1 MIEAEKG
8 RTDGIMEN
16 KKLRITFI
24 GGGAMGEAMIKCL
37 LTKKVAVPQ
46 DMIVSDISSVRR
58 ELLSREYGVS
68 TLADNKKAVANA
80 DLIILAVKPQNLPQ
94 VMEEIKG
101 LAPEQ
106 LVLSIVA
113 GATLSSLCQGLNHS
127 SVIRAMPNMPAQ
139 IGEGMT
145 IWAATTETRQSQKK
159 LAQTVLGALGKEIY
173 VADEKYL
180 GMATA
185 LSGSGPAYVFLFI
198 EALVDAGVHIGLPRD
213 MAQELV
219 IQTILGST
227 LTVEK
232 TGKHPADL
240 RNTVTSPGGTTTEAL
255 LQLEK
260 GRFRSLLLE
269 AVAAAYKKAKRL

>member
-1 MIEAEKG
+1 MIETGKG
-8 RTDGIMEN
+8 RNDGIME
-16 KKLRITFI
+16 KKKIRIAFI
-24 GGGAMGEAMIKCL
+24 GGGAMGDAMGKCL
-37 LTKKVAVPQ
+37 LTKKVAAPQ
-46 DMIVSDISSVRR
+46 DMVVSDVSPVRR
-58 ELLSREYGVS
+58 ELLSREYGVN
-68 TLADNKKAVANA
+68 TLADNGKAVENA
-80 DLIILAVKPQNLPQ
+80 DLIILAVKPRNLPQ

-101 LAPEQ
+101 LSLKQ
-106 LVLSIVA
+106 LMLSIVA
-113 GATLSSLCQGLNHS
+113 GATLSSLCEGLNHS

-145 IWAATTETRQSQKK
+145 IWTATAETGQRQKK
-159 LAQTVLGALGKEIY
+159 LAQTVLGALGKEVY

-213 MAQELV
+213 IAQELV

-240 RNTVTSPGGTTTEAL
+240 RNMVTSPGGTTTEAL

-260 GRFRSLLLE
+260 GGFRSLLLE

>member
-1 MIEAEKG
+1 
-8 RTDGIMEN
+8 
-16 KKLRITFI
+16 
-24 GGGAMGEAMIKCL
+24 
-37 LTKKVAVPQ
+37 
-46 DMIVSDISSVRR
+46 
-58 ELLSREYGVS
+58 
-68 TLADNKKAVANA
+68 
-80 DLIILAVKPQNLPQ
+80 
-94 VMEEIKG
+94 MEEIKSPS
-101 LAPEQ
+101 PEQ
-106 LVLSIVA
+106 SVLSIVA

-145 IWAATTETRQSQKK
+145 IWTATAETKQRQKE
-159 LAQTVLGALGKEIY
+159 LAHTVLGALGKEIY
-173 VADEKYL
+173 VTDEKYL

-232 TGKHPADL
+232 TGKHPAEL
-240 RNTVTSPGGTTTEAL
+240 RNMVTSPGGTTTDGL
-255 LQLEK
+255 FQLEK
-260 GRFRSLLLE
+260 GRFRSLILE
-269 AVAAAYKKAKRL
+269 AVAAAYEKAKRL

>member
-1 MIEAEKG
+1 MMEARRRKG
-8 RTDGIMEN
+8 
-16 KKLRITFI
+16 KKRIRIAFI
-24 GGGAMGEAMIKCL
+24 GGGAMGEAIAKCL
-37 LTKKVAVPQ
+37 LTKMVAAPQ
-46 DMIVSDISSVRR
+46 DMVVSDVSRVRR
-58 ELLSREYGVS
+58 EFLSREYGVNA
-68 TLADNKKAVANA
+68 LADNREAVRNA

-94 VMEEIKG
+94 VMGEIRG

-113 GATLSSLCQGLNHS
+113 GATLSGLCRGLSHS
-127 SVIRAMPNMPAQ
+127 TVIRAMPNMPAQ

-145 IWAATTETRQSQKK
+145 IWTATAETEQKQK
-159 LAQTVLGALGKEIY
+159 RLAQIVLGALGKEIY

-198 EALVDAGVHIGLPRD
+198 EALIDGGVHIGLPRD

-227 LTVEK
+227 CTVEK

-240 RNTVTSPGGTTTEAL
+240 RNMVTSPGGTTTEAL
-255 LQLEK
+255 LRLEK

>member
-1 MIEAEKG
+1 MIKAGKG
-8 RTDGIMEN
+8 RNDGIMEN
-16 KKLRITFI
+16 KKIRIAFI

-46 DMIVSDISSVRR
+46 DMVVSDISPVRR
-58 ELLSREYGVS
+58 KLLSKEYGVS
-68 TLADNKKAVANA
+68 TLADNKRAVANA

-101 LAPEQ
+101 SARKQ

-113 GATLSSLCQGLNHS
+113 GATLSSLRQGLSHS
-127 SVIRAMPNMPAQ
+127 SVVRAMPNMPAQ

-145 IWAATTETRQSQKK
+145 IWTATAETEQKQK
-159 LAQTVLGALGKEIY
+159 ELAQTVLGALGKEIY

-227 LTVEK
+227 RTVEK

-260 GRFRSLLLE
+260 GGFRSLLLE

>member
-1 MIEAEKG
+1 MIEAGKG
-8 RTDGIMEN
+8 RNDGIME
-16 KKLRITFI
+16 KKKIRIAFI
-24 GGGAMGEAMIKCL
+24 GGGAMGEAMVKCL
-37 LTKKVAVPQ
+37 LTKMVAVPQ
-46 DMIVSDISSVRR
+46 DIVVSDISPLRR
-58 ELLSREYGVS
+58 ELLSQEYGVS
-68 TLADNKKAVANA
+68 TLDDNRKAVGNA
-80 DLIILAVKPQNLPQ
+80 DLIILAVKPPNLPQ
-94 VMEEIKG
+94 VMQEIKG
-101 LAPEQ
+101 LTPEQ

-139 IGEGMT
+139 VGEGMT
-145 IWAATTETRQSQKK
+145 IWTATGETEQRQKN
-159 LAQTVLGALGKEIY
+159 LAQTILGALGKEIY
-173 VADEKYL
+173 VTDEKYL

-219 IQTILGST
+219 IQTMLGSAR
-227 LTVEK
+227 TVEK

-240 RNTVTSPGGTTTEAL
+240 RNMVTSPGGTTTEAL

>member
-1 MIEAEKG
+1 MMEARRRKG
-8 RTDGIMEN
+8 
-16 KKLRITFI
+16 KKRIRIAFI
-24 GGGAMGEAMIKCL
+24 GGGAMGEAIAKCL
-37 LTKKVAVPQ
+37 LTKMVAAPQ
-46 DMIVSDISSVRR
+46 DMVISDVSRVRR
-58 ELLSREYGVS
+58 EFLSREYGVNA
-68 TLADNKKAVANA
+68 LADNREAVRNA

-94 VMEEIKG
+94 VMGEIRG

-113 GATLSSLCQGLNHS
+113 GATLSGLCRGLSHS
-127 SVIRAMPNMPAQ
+127 TVIRAMPNMPAQ

-145 IWAATTETRQSQKK
+145 IWTATAETEQKQK
-159 LAQTVLGALGKEIY
+159 RLAQIVLGALGKEIY

-198 EALVDAGVHIGLPRD
+198 EALIDGGVHIGLPRD

-227 LTVEK
+227 CTVEK

-240 RNTVTSPGGTTTEAL
+240 RNMVTSPGGTTTEAL
-255 LQLEK
+255 LRLEK